1 MHDCTCRLFRMPL
14 NNSPNVGRLASGH
27 LPSRIPHDLEGD
39 NSVLTE
45 STTEKYQQIL
55 QSARQLFESEPD
67 WVTFFREI
75 LGVDGVVRRQ
85 FTRLEDL
92 TAFEK
97 STEFDQIQKWLVKL
111 REQKNST
118 DTESEPTRVIT
129 VRLPK
134 SMHEYLRTE
143 AHDLRTSMNKLCISK
158 LLQVIEQDLIPTE
171 RTSGGPSRINK
182 PAPQPTT
189 AGIGTGIGT
198 SHGTS
203 HIGHT
208 SHASHTTHVGHS
220 GHSNNP
226 ISSTQ
231 PTFRSASGF

>member
-14 NNSPNVGRLASGH
+14 NNDPEPWAVWPLGH
-27 LPSRIPHDLEGD
+27 STRPYFRTTWKETIA
-39 NSVLTE
+39 VLTE
-45 STTEKYQQIL
+45 STEKYQQIL

-182 PAPQPTT
+182 PATQPMTQP
-189 AGIGTGIGT
+189 APASIGGNVG
-198 SHGTS
+198 
-203 HIGHT
+203 GHT
-208 SHASHTTHVGHS
+208 GHTTHQQHS
-220 GHSNNP
+220 P
-226 ISSTQ
+226 ISSSQ
-231 PTFRSASGF
+231 PVFRSASGF

>member
-1 MHDCTCRLFRMPL
+1 MGLLFFRTTWKETF
-14 NNSPNVGRLASGH
+14 A
-27 LPSRIPHDLEGD
+27 
-39 NSVLTE
+39 VLTQ
-45 STTEKYQQIL
+45 STEQYQSIL
-55 QSARQLFESEPD
+55 QAARQLYESEPD

-75 LGVDGVVRRQ
+75 MGVDGIVRRQ

-92 TAFEK
+92 ATFEK
-97 STEFDQIQKWLVKL
+97 SPEFEQIQKWLVKL

-171 RTSGGPSRINK
+171 RGTGAPPRTK
-182 PAPQPTT
+182 PAPQPV
-189 AGIGTGIGT
+189 
-198 SHGTS
+198 
-203 HIGHT
+203 
-208 SHASHTTHVGHS
+208 ASSSPSTFGSSQS
-220 GHSNNP
+220 GMASQYGG
-226 ISSTQ
+226 Q

>member
-1 MHDCTCRLFRMPL
+1 M
-14 NNSPNVGRLASGH
+14 
-27 LPSRIPHDLEGD
+27 
-39 NSVLTE
+39 LTQ
-45 STTEKYQQIL
+45 STEKYQQIE

-75 LGVDGVVRRQ
+75 LGVDGIVRRQ

-97 STEFDQIQKWLVKL
+97 SQEFDQIQKWLVKL

-171 RTSGGPSRINK
+171 RSAGGPPRTNK
-182 PAPQPTT
+182 PAPQPPA
-189 AGIGTGIGT
+189 AGIGVGHAGHSGHT
-198 SHGTS
+198 
-203 HIGHT
+203 GHT
-208 SHASHTTHVGHS
+208 SHNSPMV
-220 GHSNNP
+220 SN
-226 ISSTQ
+226 Q
-231 PTFRSASGF
+231 PVFRSASGF

>member
-1 MHDCTCRLFRMPL
+1 
-14 NNSPNVGRLASGH
+14 
-27 LPSRIPHDLEGD
+27 
-39 NSVLTE
+39 VLTQ
-45 STTEKYQQIL
+45 TTEQYQPIL
-55 QSARQLFESEPD
+55 QAARQLYESEPD

-75 LGVDGVVRRQ
+75 LGVDGIVRRQ

-97 STEFDQIQKWLVKL
+97 SQEFDQIQKWLVKL

-171 RTSGGPSRINK
+171 RATAGAPRSK
-182 PAPQPTT
+182 PAPQPI
-189 AGIGTGIGT
+189 ASSSPSMMGNSLGGG
-198 SHGTS
+198 SHSSPLSSSHNS
-203 HIGHT
+203 HIT
-208 SHASHTTHVGHS
+208 SS
-220 GHSNNP
+220 GHP
-226 ISSTQ
+226 I
-231 PTFRSASGF
+231 FRSASGF